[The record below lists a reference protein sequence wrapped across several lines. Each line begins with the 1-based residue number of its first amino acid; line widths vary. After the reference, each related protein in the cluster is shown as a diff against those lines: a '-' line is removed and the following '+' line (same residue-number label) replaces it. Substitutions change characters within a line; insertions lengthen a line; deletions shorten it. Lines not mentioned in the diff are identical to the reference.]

1 MTLFY
6 GNDIKRVCGVFA
18 FCTTAAMGKRAKR
31 RRAAAN
37 QTRRRAPRKTRSRGA
52 SYSLRRWIC
61 LRRVDQ
67 QKTCSQ
73 HVSHRGISWPQ
84 FRKTER
90 RTARLKARCAA
101 SRSPA
106 SSARYAAHLRSIIFS
121 GRSAM
126 TFGKPPKAKLKKL
139 TANRTNQPGRAPVRG
154 SSLRTRGCPACIH
167 QSSTPLSVHW
177 RLRDLAVSI
186 VL

>member
-1 MTLFY
+1 
-6 GNDIKRVCGVFA
+6 
-18 FCTTAAMGKRAKR
+18 MGMI
-31 RRAAAN
+31 
-37 QTRRRAPRKTRSRGA
+37 SRGVW
-52 SYSLRRWIC
+52 RIC
-61 LRRVDQ
+61 LLHD
-67 QKTCSQ
+67 CSNGQPSRTAMSDGKSNQAPSAAENSKCGRSIFPVQMDLIAAHRSARNLRQ
-73 HVSHRGISWPQ
+73 HVLHRGISWPQ

-154 SSLRTRGCPACIH
+154 SSLRTRGCPACIR
-167 QSSTPLSVHW
+167 QSSTPLSVHR
-177 RLRDLAVSI
+177 RLRDLPVSI